1 MQAQDAAEHAVVG
14 VQRKGKGAAF
24 VGQIFVHLGL
34 IAVEPVVGGAALQP
48 FVVAHK
54 GHVGHE
60 LAAVLPAMKDR
71 QHPAEGLG
79 KLHQC
84 LGLEAGAHDD
94 GSVQL
99 MAVFAQILPGI
110 ERTHAV
116 PQQKIRHARVQLFG
130 AHGHGVQVGQ
140 NGAVAV
146 RLGKVAVVRFGADGA
161 AVAQMVVAG
170 NKDAPPGQIFRQ
182 RLVAVNKFHHAVGQ
196 LQNRLYFT
204 LRHTAEGMQ
213 SPPRHSGRDGEIDHL
228 AHSRASFLCVLQ
240 CTDLA
245 AAGRADAVA
254 RKLHRRLIHLATE
267 IAAAGGPML
276 FEHDGVAIHKDLQL
290 GVSVQMHTGAQLLGQ
305 NDAAQRIDAADNSGT
320 FHSIPFSFI
329 LFL

>member
-1 MQAQDAAEHAVVG
+1 
-14 VQRKGKGAAF
+14 
-24 VGQIFVHLGL
+24 
-34 IAVEPVVGGAALQP
+34 
-48 FVVAHK
+48 
-54 GHVGHE
+54 
-60 LAAVLPAMKDR
+60 MKDR

-79 KLHQC
+79 KLHQR

-204 LRHTAEGMQ
+204 FRHTAEGMQ

-228 AHSRASFLCVLQ
+228 AHSRASFFVFYSAPILRRQ
-240 CTDLA
+240 
-245 AAGRADAVA
+245 AG
-254 RKLHRRLIHLATE
+254 
-267 IAAAGGPML
+267 
-276 FEHDGVAIHKDLQL
+276 
-290 GVSVQMHTGAQLLGQ
+290 QMQ
-305 NDAAQRIDAADNSGT
+305 
-320 FHSIPFSFI
+320 
-329 LFL
+329 